1 MAEIVKIT
9 SENFESEVLK
19 SDKPVVVD
27 FWAVW
32 CNPCRM
38 FAPVCEDCAEE
49 MPEAKFVKVNVDEVS
64 EIAAKYRIMSI
75 PTVAVIKN
83 GEIAA
88 KSVGVISKEELK
100 KLINE
105 A

>member
-1 MAEIVKIT
+1 M
-9 SENFESEVLK
+9 
-19 SDKPVVVD
+19 D

-38 FAPVCEDCAEE
+38 FSPVFEDCAEE

-100 KLINE
+100 N
-105 A
+105 